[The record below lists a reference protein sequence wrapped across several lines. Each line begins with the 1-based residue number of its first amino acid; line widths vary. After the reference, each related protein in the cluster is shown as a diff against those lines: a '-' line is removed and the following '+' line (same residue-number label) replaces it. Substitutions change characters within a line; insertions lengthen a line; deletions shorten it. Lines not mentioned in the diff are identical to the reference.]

1 MKIRIETLEGL
12 QEDEVIIRCGR
23 VDDTIQRIH
32 DYIQG
37 QSLLKT
43 GFTFYKQN
51 QEYYFPLEEV
61 LFFESDDER
70 VYAHTSD
77 DAFLIKYRLYELEEI
92 LPRCFV
98 RASKSTIVNTRKVYS
113 IERNLASASLLK
125 FADSHKQVYVSR
137 HYYKQ
142 LKERLDERTL

>member
-1 MKIRIETLEGL
+1 MKIRIETVEGL

-32 DYIQG
+32 NFIKE

-51 QEYYFPLEEV
+51 QEYYFPVEEV
-61 LFFESDDER
+61 LFFETDDER
-70 VYAHTSD
+70 VYAHTAD
-77 DAFLIKYRLYELEEI
+77 DAFLMKYRLYELEEI
-92 LPRCFV
+92 LPRCFIRV
-98 RASKSTIVNTRKVYS
+98 SKSTIVNTRKIYS
-113 IERNLASASLLK
+113 IERNLTSSSLIK
-125 FADSHKQVYVSR
+125 FADSHKHVYVSR

-142 LKERLDERTL
+142 LKERMDERT